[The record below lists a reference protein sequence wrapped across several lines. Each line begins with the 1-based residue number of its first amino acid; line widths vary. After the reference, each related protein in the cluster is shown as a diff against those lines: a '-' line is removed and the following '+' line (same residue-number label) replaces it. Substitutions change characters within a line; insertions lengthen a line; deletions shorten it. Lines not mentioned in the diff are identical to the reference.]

1 MDNLDKIYQEVAEE
15 MGLRRVQVRD
25 IAESQFSFVSN
36 TMRSKGLND
45 VRLQFWGIFKVK
57 PARLRHLSEE
67 AKKLIKNKTDEFN
80 KFL

>member
-25 IAESQFSFVSN
+25 IAESQFSFI
-36 TMRSKGLND
+36 SKTIRAKDLND
-45 VRLQFWGIFKVK
+45 IRLQFWGVFKVK
-57 PARLRHLSEE
+57 PARLKYLSEE